1 MSQREIDYLKKLNKI
16 LENEN
21 IILKEKLTLS
31 ESVVETLF
39 SHTKEREDCRLLR
52 KITRFLLT
60 RQRVII
66 GWRKEDVIIL

>member
-31 ESVVETLF
+31 ESVVEKLF
-39 SHTKEREDCRLLR
+39 SHAKEPED
-52 KITRFLLT
+52 
-60 RQRVII
+60 
-66 GWRKEDVIIL
+66 